1 MSQELMLYVKN
12 YIDLLNERRN
22 TYENALMNTLN
33 PLDRLLFL
41 EKVHEVDF
49 SLGLFSQLERVM
61 ESKCEAGTHDTKK
74 DD

>member
-1 MSQELMLYVKN
+1 MLDELRLYVKN
-12 YIDLLNERRN
+12 YIDMLNERRH

-49 SLGLFSQLERVM
+49 SLGLFSELESVM
-61 ESKCEAGTHDTKK
+61 QSKEEAKTHDTKK